1 MPNPNRRAIWALL
14 LILATTA
21 VVVLAFLAGRNAGT
35 RPPTGRPTAAST
47 GAVATPPVLPPLLP
61 GMSPMSP
68 GPSVG
73 EGIGPPVG
81 EGAMPKLSVEQF
93 EILRG
98 GQGVGSPGEVFST
111 TVDAAQV
118 LTQLQAAVATARA
131 NRDPA
136 AEARVL
142 LDLAGWYRGTGQ
154 FELALARYEEAL
166 PLLAQADDATGQITA
181 LSEIAFVYDLQNR
194 YQDALACYEKA
205 LAAAQ
210 KAGARQHE
218 ATIRNNIA
226 LLYKNLGRYP
236 QALEQYE
243 QALAIWRAVG
253 DRSNEGY
260 TLNNLGGLYA
270 ALGRYDA
277 ALERYQAALALERQF
292 GDGQRVGRILSNIGA
307 VYADQ
312 GRYDEALKL
321 FQEAL
326 AIARQIGDVAGE
338 GIKETNIGAMLGEMQ
353 LYNEAM
359 AQHQAALAIARKLGN
374 REAEGVNL
382 YNIGFWQETQGNLA
396 GAIQSYQQAI
406 AVFETIQGELRVEEL
421 AAAFAG
427 RQPDRY
433 GRLIRLLA
441 QTTDTASA
449 FDYAERGRSQ
459 AFLNQ
464 IGNRQADFR
473 QGAAA
478 ELAVQ
483 ERELR
488 QRIAGLQNA
497 LARERARPF
506 DQQNQG
512 TIEALLA
519 DLEQARQEYAGLL
532 TRLKLASPE
541 YASLVSVNALTLAEV
556 QAQVLDEHT
565 TLIEYFVL
573 DDQTLAWV
581 IDRDHF
587 TLVKLPIGRADLRNK
602 IEFLRNLIAA
612 RDFDVATAAGL
623 YDTLFAPLVPHI
635 RYPNTSAGLPG
646 PSASPSWP
654 MDQGTDSASLVIV
667 PHDVLHY
674 LPFAAL
680 WNAQSGRYLIQDYA
694 LTYAPSASALKF
706 IQAKRTPK
714 RDSLPNGDE
723 GRLLALG
730 NPDGTLLAAE
740 GEARAVAGLYGV
752 APLVGAQATES
763 QVRAR
768 GGQVDILHLAAHGVY
783 EPLDP
788 LFSRIELAAGDGQ
801 DGRLEVHEVYG
812 LDLTGVNLVVLSA
825 CNTALAAQ
833 SAGDELVGLTRA
845 FLYAGTPAVVTTL
858 WDIEDTAS
866 AALME
871 AFYRHLRAGLSTAE
885 ALRAAQLEVLGQD
898 KWRTPYYWA
907 AFSLTGDYRG

>member
-1 MPNPNRRAIWALL
+1 MTGYRRTFWPLALA

-21 VVVLAFLAGRNAGT
+21 VVVVVLLAGRNAGT
-35 RPPTGRPTAAST
+35 RPPPGRPTTAST
-47 GAVATPPVLPPLLP
+47 GTAATPPVLPPLLP
-61 GMSPMSP
+61 GMSPMP
-68 GPSVG
+68 P
-73 EGIGPPVG
+73 GPPVG
-81 EGAMPKLSVEQF
+81 EGIMPKLSVEQF

-98 GQGVGSPGEVFST
+98 GQGVGSPGEVFSA

-118 LTQLQAAVATARA
+118 LAQLQAAVETARA

-136 AEARVL
+136 AEARAL
-142 LDLAGWYRGTGQ
+142 LDLAGWHRGTGQ
-154 FELALARYEEAL
+154 FELALARYEKAL
-166 PLLAQADDATGQITA
+166 PLLTHTGDAVGQITA

-194 YQDALACYEKA
+194 YQDALAYYEKA

-270 ALGRYDA
+270 ALERYDA
-277 ALERYQAALALERQF
+277 ALERYEAALALERQF
-292 GDGQRVGRILSNIGA
+292 GDGQRAGRILSNIGA

-338 GIKETNIGAMLGEMQ
+338 GTKETNIGAMLGEMQ

-374 REAEGVNL
+374 REAEGINL
-382 YNIGFWQETQGNLA
+382 YNMGFWQETQGNLA
-396 GAIQSYQQAI
+396 EAIRSYQQAI
-406 AVFETIQGELRVEEL
+406 AVFESVGGELRVEEL

-427 RQPDRY
+427 RQADHY

-441 QTTDTASA
+441 QTTNAASA

-459 AFLNQ
+459 AFLDQ
-464 IGNRQADFR
+464 IGNRQVDFR

-478 ELAVQ
+478 ELAAQ

-488 QRIAGLQNA
+488 QRIAGLQNT
-497 LARERARPF
+497 LASERARPF
-506 DQQNQG
+506 DQQSQR

-519 DLEQARQEYAGLL
+519 DLEQARKEYAELL
-532 TRLKLASPE
+532 TRLKLTSPE

-556 QAQVLDEHT
+556 QARVLDERT

-581 IDRDHF
+581 IDRDRF
-587 TLVKLPIGRADLRNK
+587 TLVKLALGRVDLRNRV
-602 IEFLRNLIAA
+602 EFLRNLIAA

-623 YDTLFAPLVPHI
+623 YDALLAPLVPHI
-635 RYPNTSAGLPG
+635 RYPN
-646 PSASPSWP
+646 
-654 MDQGTDSASLVIV
+654 LVIV

-680 WNAQSGRYLIQDYA
+680 WNVQSGRYLIQDYT

-706 IQAKRTPK
+706 IQAKRTP
-714 RDSLPNGDE
+714 NE

-730 NPDGTLLAAE
+730 NPDGSLPAAE

-763 QVRAR
+763 QVRTS
-768 GGQVDILHLAAHGVY
+768 GGQVDILHLTAHGVY
-783 EPLDP
+783 DPLNP
-788 LFSRIELAAGDGQ
+788 LFSRIELAAGAGQ

-812 LDLTGVNLVVLSA
+812 LQLVGVNLVTLSA
-825 CNTALAAQ
+825 CETALAAK
-833 SAGDELVGLTRA
+833 SAGDEIVGLTRA
-845 FLYAGTPAVVTTL
+845 FLYAGAPAVVTTL
-858 WDIEDTAS
+858 WPIDDAAS
-866 AALME
+866 AALMT
-871 AFYRHLRAGLSTAE
+871 AFYRHLRDGDTTAE
-885 ALRAAQLEVLGQD
+885 ALRAAQVAVLERE

-907 AFSLTGDYRG
+907 AFGLTGDYRG